1 MSSFIWYGYR
11 WLRLRHTLMEVFASH
26 AKYHNK
32 PKFDTTCQLLIT
44 YKPNEVCFEINIIIV
59 GLDGVIG
66 IIFMWNSTIRVRVI
80 VTIEK
85 GRIAYHYICELGAG
99 VILSRISVGKTYT
112 HPLPV
117 PVVFDGFH
125 YPQTHRY
132 RYPFSALALKS
143 F

>member
-1 MSSFIWYGYR
+1 
-11 WLRLRHTLMEVFASH
+11 
-26 AKYHNK
+26 
-32 PKFDTTCQLLIT
+32 
-44 YKPNEVCFEINIIIV
+44 
-59 GLDGVIG
+59 
-66 IIFMWNSTIRVRVI
+66 MWNSTIRVRVI

-85 GRIAYHYICELGAG
+85 GRIASHYICELGAG
-99 VILSRISVGKTYT
+99 VILSPISAGKTYT

-132 RYPFSALALKS
+132 LYPFSALALKS